1 MDNYFSR
8 YVHLALSGDS
18 SAFET
23 LYNFTKDS
31 VYFVILRAIKNE
43 KDAVGILQ
51 NSYIYAFENLNI
63 LKNTEAFDV
72 WLYKIAAGMI
82 KKCIEKKNPTVFQ
95 NIKEN
100 YEWNDEDNYDKLP
113 QESVDD
119 KNTKS
124 IINEIVDNL
133 PDEQRLII
141 LMHYYQEMTVWT
153 IAEALDLSEN
163 AVKYTLSAARKVIK
177 ARLEQLKEEG
187 TLLCS
192 ASLSTIPFVL
202 LDSAKMQFLFH
213 PAPPISSIIALPES
227 TNPQQNN
234 MNVQQILEQQ
244 ILDNI
249 VNSEKSV
256 QTVAEVQSN
265 EEYSDNIQAESQ
277 QEAPDISYNESGG
290 YSQTNYHTNENKD
303 YNTYEEQSLDFEQA
317 FIPRQESV
325 IEPQTKSEPIPELET
340 EVTPQAEPNI
350 KFEPIVEPIPAA
362 PSEPEPIVEP
372 IPATSSEPE
381 PIVEPIPATP
391 SEPEPIVEPIP
402 ATPSEPEPIVEP
414 IPATPSEPE
423 PIVEPIP
430 ATSSEPIIEDKLEK
444 QPEPEAE
451 PKKTPMRNEPYKRV
465 LESNFSIENAP
476 KTKKRKE
483 SVIGKKIG
491 GLFKS
496 KTGIIVA
503 SAVAL
508 IAVAGGVVFLISM
521 AAQNSSI
528 SKNMEGMKEVSLQ
541 SSTVSN
547 AESSRELTEEEIRAA
562 KYEEDKKNYKYKSLS
577 DGTLCITGYS
587 GSMENAII
595 PETIANKKVTAIG
608 KSAFQGCTRIKSITI
623 PKYVNSISLD
633 SSSANDNPF
642 YDCIY
647 MKNIYVDSENAK
659 YISVDGVLFTKDQ
672 TELLCY
678 PASKLDIKYT
688 VPSSVKK
695 IGAVAFLRNS
705 MLEEITIPNGITR
718 IESETFANCAS
729 LKDIKLPDSL
739 KIIGK
744 SAFMGCVALKSI
756 NIPVNVT
763 EIGQSAFKDCT
774 SINNVVIPANVI
786 KIGENCFRDCTYLY
800 NCTVMNSELKFADMD
815 NIRNGGIFAGAN
827 VTIRASRGSTAIIY
841 AKKCKL
847 DYEVI

>member
-43 KDAVGILQ
+43 KDAVDILQ

-317 FIPRQESV
+317 FIPKQESV

-350 KFEPIVEPIPAA
+350 KY
-362 PSEPEPIVEP
+362 
-372 IPATSSEPE
+372 
-381 PIVEPIPATP
+381 
-391 SEPEPIVEPIP
+391 
-402 ATPSEPEPIVEP
+402 
-414 IPATPSEPE
+414 E

-451 PKKTPMRNEPYKRV
+451 PKKPPMRNEPYKRV

-483 SVIGKKIG
+483 SVIGKKIE

-729 LKDIKLPDSL
+729 LKDIKLPNSL

>member
-31 VYFVILRAIKNE
+31 VYFVILRAVKNE
-43 KDAVGILQ
+43 KDAVDILQ

-63 LKNTEAFDV
+63 LQNTEAFDI
-72 WLYKIAAGMI
+72 WLYKITAGMI

-100 YEWNDEDNYDKLP
+100 YEWNDEDNYDRLP

-133 PDEQRLII
+133 PDEQRLLI
-141 LMHYYQEMTVWT
+141 LMHYYQEMTIST

-163 AVKYTLSAARKVIK
+163 AVKYTLSVARKATK
-177 ARLEQLKEEG
+177 ARLEQFKEEG

-249 VNSEKSV
+249 VNSEESA
-256 QTVAEVQSN
+256 QTVAEIQSD
-265 EEYSDNIQAESQ
+265 EEYVDNIKAELQ
-277 QEAPDISYNESGG
+277 QETPDISYNQSVDD
-290 YSQTNYHTNENKD
+290 SQTNYHIDDNED
-303 YNTYEEQSLDFEQA
+303 SDTYKEQNLDFEQA
-317 FIPRQESV
+317 FIPKQEPV
-325 IEPQTKSEPIPELET
+325 IESQTESEPILKFET
-340 EVTPQAEPNI
+340 EAAPQAEPDI
-350 KFEPIVEPIPAA
+350 KFEPVSETPPESEPMVESISAT
-362 PSEPEPIVEP
+362 PSEPESMVE
-372 IPATSSEPE
+372 S
-381 PIVEPIPATP
+381 IPATP
-391 SEPEPIVEPIP
+391 SEPMVESIP
-402 ATPSEPEPIVEP
+402 V
-414 IPATPSEPE
+414 
-423 PIVEPIP
+423 
-430 ATSSEPIIEDKLEK
+430 TSSESIIEDNPEK
-444 QPEPEAE
+444 QPEAE
-451 PKKTPMRNEPYKRV
+451 PKKPPIKNEPYKRV

-483 SVIGKKIG
+483 SVLGKKIG
-491 GLFKS
+491 GLLKS
-496 KTGIIVA
+496 KTYIIVA

-508 IAVAGGVVFLISM
+508 IAVAGGIVFLVSM

-541 SSTVSN
+541 SSTASN
-547 AESSRELTEEEIRAA
+547 EESSHELTEEEIRAA

-587 GSMENAII
+587 GSMEHAVI
-595 PETIANKKVTAIG
+595 PETISNKKVTAIG

-647 MKNIYVDSENAK
+647 MNNIYVDSENAK

-756 NIPVNVT
+756 NIPVTVT
-763 EIGQSAFKDCT
+763 EISQSAFKNCT
-774 SINNVVIPANVI
+774 SINDIVIPANVI
-786 KIGENCFRDCTYLY
+786 KIGENCFLDCTYLY

-815 NIRNGGIFAGAN
+815 NIRNGGIFAGTN
-827 VTIRASRGSTAIIY
+827 VTIRASKGSTAIVY
-841 AKKCKL
+841 AKKCNL